1 MRILIAED
9 EPAFRQILEKILTG
23 WGYEVRVAEDG
34 SAAYRILSGEDPP
47 RLAILDW
54 KMPGLEGVE
63 ICRRLREEKPEHYLY
78 IILLTSQQREEDLVQ
93 GMEAGADD
101 YLIKPFKLNEL
112 RVRLRAGRRIIELN
126 EELLAAR
133 AILQEK
139 ATHDP
144 LTGLRNREEILDAL
158 DKEFARVGR
167 DGGCFTIIMAD
178 LDHFKE
184 VNDSYG
190 HLAGD
195 EVLRISAQR
204 MLRLMRPYDAVGRY
218 GGEEFLLVLP
228 ECCGGCAR
236 AFAERLRAG
245 LAERPM
251 DTSEGAI
258 DVTVSLGVA
267 ASGAAAGREGA
278 RGLIKAADDALYRAK
293 ANGRNRVELAE
304 GAAVRGCPNH
314 D

>member
-23 WGYEVRVAEDG
+23 WGYQVLVAEDG
-34 SAAYRILSGEDPP
+34 NTACRILSGADPP

-54 KMPGLEGVE
+54 KMPGMEGVE
-63 ICRRLREEKPEHYLY
+63 VCHRLRAEKPEHYLY
-78 IILLTSQQREEDLVQ
+78 LILLTSQQREEDLVQ

-133 AILQEK
+133 AVLQEK
-139 ATHDP
+139 ATHDS
-144 LTGLRNREEILDAL
+144 LTGLKNREEILEAL
-158 DKEFARVGR
+158 NQEFARVTR

-178 LDHFKE
+178 LDHFKK
-184 VNDSYG
+184 VNDTHG

-195 EVLRISAQR
+195 EVLRITAQR
-204 MLRLMRPYDAVGRY
+204 MLRHMRPYDALGRY

-228 ECCGGCAR
+228 ECCGGCAL

-245 LAERPM
+245 IADRPM
-251 DTSEGAI
+251 DTSEGALG
-258 DVTVSLGVA
+258 VTVSLGVA
-267 ASGAAAGREGA
+267 ASGVASGRDGV

-293 ANGRNRVELAE
+293 ANGRNRVEIAE
-304 GAAVRGCPNH
+304 GATSQNCPSS